1 MFVCLFLTD
10 PKFWKTWVAFFFFFF
25 SIFNFVFLN
34 KIVKIKV
41 SKYIVIV
48 PKVYC
53 EGTEGI
59 GLSIH
64 VSTRLFDVTYLNTEN
79 YMHFSN
85 IQIKKKKKKKD
96 RPLTFPIFRPKGQTN
111 LYFFRPN
118 INSQRS

>member
-1 MFVCLFLTD
+1 MPFSDRPKILENLGCL
-10 PKFWKTWVAFFFFFF
+10 FFFFF

-59 GLSIH
+59 GLSMH

-85 IQIKKKKKKKD
+85 IQIQEKKKKKKKD
-96 RPLTFPIFRPKGQTN
+96 RPPTLPIFRPKGQTN
-111 LYFFRPN
+111 LYFF
-118 INSQRS
+118 QA